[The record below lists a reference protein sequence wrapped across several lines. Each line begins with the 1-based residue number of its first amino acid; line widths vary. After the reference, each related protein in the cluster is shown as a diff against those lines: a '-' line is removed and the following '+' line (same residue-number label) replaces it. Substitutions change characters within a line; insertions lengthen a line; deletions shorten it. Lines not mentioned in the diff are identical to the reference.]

1 VGLCGA
7 FQQNPHT
14 MKKTSNKVD
23 IKNKGVKFKSM
34 NIKKTIKQK
43 GGVKMSEQTIDK
55 RFVCKSCSMVTK
67 SNGYCNN
74 GHKVVS
80 SRALLKSMFF
90 DNSDNINLLS
100 TNNGNFDDSNSL
112 LSDFDEAGYLL
123 DALVE

>member
-1 VGLCGA
+1 
-7 FQQNPHT
+7 
-14 MKKTSNKVD
+14 
-23 IKNKGVKFKSM
+23 M

-55 RFVCKSCSMVTK
+55 RFVCKKCSMVTK

-90 DNSDNINLLS
+90 DNTDNITLLS

>member
-1 VGLCGA
+1 
-7 FQQNPHT
+7 
-14 MKKTSNKVD
+14 
-23 IKNKGVKFKSM
+23 M

-55 RFVCKSCSMVTK
+55 RFVCKTCSMVTK

-90 DNSDNINLLS
+90 DNTDNITLLL
-100 TNNGNFDDSNSL
+100 TNNGNFDNSDSL
-112 LSDFDEAGYLL
+112 QSDFAEDGYLL
-123 DALVE
+123 DATRE